1 MTGIQ
6 LGANCPIDCPTYE
19 LNGQM
24 KYKTS
29 SAALEA
35 FNSYFEIRDVNK
47 NKAELEKIEVQ
58 IKETEK
64 GFGNISK

>member
-24 KYKTS
+24 KFKTS
-29 SAALEA
+29 VAALEA
-35 FNSYFEIRDVNK
+35 YNSYFEVRD
-47 NKAELEKIEVQ
+47 
-58 IKETEK
+58 
-64 GFGNISK
+64 